1 MEHVPESWRPD
12 FGKKMRPPESWKFST
27 ESASRGQIFRRGR
40 RGDLSPWVTPVT
52 SAATEDSDAR
62 RGGQVTLTDVFAA
75 IPGGAPEVHCT
86 RARADRT
93 HRHRAASPADL
104 ARGGA
109 HTFLVILAWI
119 LSIAAGLGIIVGAV
133 LLMPAVTALV
143 GSFFVDDIALEVERT
158 HYPGEP

>member
-104 ARGGA
+104 ARHA
-109 HTFLVILAWI
+109 RRE
-119 LSIAAGLGIIVGAV
+119 LGRGHARRRR
-133 LLMPAVTALV
+133 TY
-143 GSFFVDDIALEVERT
+143 FFGDPRLDFV
-158 HYPGEP
+158 HCC